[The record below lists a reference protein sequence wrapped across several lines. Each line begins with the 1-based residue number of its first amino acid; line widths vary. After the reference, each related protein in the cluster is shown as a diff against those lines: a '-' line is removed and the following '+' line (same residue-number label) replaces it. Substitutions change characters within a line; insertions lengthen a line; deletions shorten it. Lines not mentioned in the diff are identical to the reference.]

1 MAFNAA
7 DLQACEA
14 CLDGSHTEWVYHSTD
29 PIATVVAP
37 AFINVGGIT
46 QPKRN
51 MRVGDELFIKV
62 VTVATVPTPL
72 KPAHSQIPT
81 GVVACGYRWV
91 SAVAANGDVTLSA
104 LT

>member
-7 DLQACEA
+7 DLQSCGS
-14 CLDGSHTEWVYHSTD
+14 CLDGAHTEWVYHSVD
-29 PIATVVAP
+29 PIATVVA
-37 AFINVGGIT
+37 AGFINVGGVN

-51 MRVGDELFIKV
+51 VRVGDQVFIKV

-91 SAVAANGDVTLSA
+91 SAVSPTGDVTLAA